1 MKIKLLPKNE
11 QEFSKIFIFFTP
23 LVILFAVTISLL
35 KDFYFLFSNA
45 LPHTR
50 IFNYGVL
57 EKISNQTS
65 YNLLLVFIVI
75 FATVYLLSKSIGR
88 KLILFPLFFLSCLG
102 IVGFES
108 IEIVLALI
116 FPNNIMSLGNS
127 TFLIV
132 FKLLI
137 MIGLLGL
144 VFLNL
149 LAKKEAALFI
159 SSQFLVGS
167 MIFYSLSL
175 YIYQG
180 NYEVVADNFFI
191 NSLYISS
198 HIYVGFSFVFL
209 SILFFLITRGLEG
222 TLYSKTLGSITFWGY
237 MFLLP
242 WTNYKFHY
250 GSVLPNWI
258 ENVSIYLSL
267 SLLVP
272 LLSLIVNYQKTIS
285 TRQSDNFIIYQLVN
299 ASFVVFFI
307 TNIFQIVSSFSNLI
321 PILSVT
327 SFEGA
332 IRYGYIYSLILI
344 VVPFVYYL
352 IPRIFGREIVFTRME
367 SANSLL
373 LRSVILLTL
382 FINGLIGINSGYS
395 WNAGANAGNP
405 TIFGEGFL
413 ITWSLIGTP
422 YTINLFLSLL
432 LLVSVFLFSVTT
444 FRAISSGPITEVESV
459 ELVEEEPN
467 E

>member
-250 GSVLPNWI
+250 GSILPNWI

>member
-250 GSVLPNWI
+250 GSILPNWI

-327 SFEGA
+327 SFEGT

>member
-250 GSVLPNWI
+250 GSILPNWI

-459 ELVEEEPN
+459 ELVEEELN

>member
-175 YIYQG
+175 YIYQA

-250 GSVLPNWI
+250 GSILPNWI

-285 TRQSDNFIIYQLVN
+285 TRQSDNFITYQLVN